1 MLLRL
6 FKPVRH
12 RQRGAFVAGAFLVA
26 GCGGAKFVAS
36 DVPAGASGAGHAGGA
51 TDSAGSSGVGADDS
65 AGEGGTSSGGV
76 SGGGTSSGGAN
87 AGTTSNAGGSGGSGG
102 SGGKVS
108 TSCDCAAGSYC
119 QEGTKTCHLCSDFSA
134 LDFASPEKLATLSQT
149 GNQRFPRPASA
160 GSDLFYRSGDDG
172 KPALWYAPTPI
183 SGVGR
188 ALFVVSGIDS
198 GPLFAPEFPPDNFYF
213 DRVNPLTKLREIMSA
228 TWAAGAPPLPAKL
241 SDPAAAT
248 QLNGGNDDFSVA
260 IAAKPKRVYWM
271 SSRNKLPAPEL
282 IWTTFGPDAT
292 MPAVLDV
299 QVKAGK
305 GECPRLGNDA
315 TPWVNADGSLLLFR
329 SESVNDNCAPNDSG
343 AYDLFAAPLSG
354 DGIPMAPAVA
364 LSALNNTGGG
374 STETD
379 PALSADSCTIYFASD
394 NGKGDF
400 DLYSAA
406 RN

>member
-1 MLLRL
+1 MLFRL
-6 FKPVRH
+6 FKRARS
-12 RQRGAFVAGAFLVA
+12 RQRGTLFAGIFLVA

-36 DVPAGASGAGHAGGA
+36 DAPADASGAGHAAGA
-51 TDSAGSSGVGADDS
+51 TDSAGSSGVAADDS

-76 SGGGTSSGGAN
+76 SGGGTSSSGGN
-87 AGTTSNAGGSGGSGG
+87 AGTTSSAG
-102 SGGKVS
+102 SGGKAS
-108 TSCDCAAGSYC
+108 TSCDCSAGSYC
-119 QEGTKTCHLCSDFSA
+119 QEGTKTCHLCTDFSA
-134 LDFASPEKLATLSQT
+134 LDFARPEKLATLSQT

-160 GSDLFYRSGDDG
+160 GSDLFYRSGNDG

-198 GPLFAPEFPPDNFYF
+198 GPLFAPGFPPDNFYF
-213 DRVNPLTKLREIMSA
+213 DRVNPLTGLREIMSVN
-228 TWAAGAPPLPAKL
+228 WAPGSTPLL
-241 SDPAAAT
+241 SEPAAAT

-260 IAAKPKRVYWM
+260 IAATPKRVYWM

-282 IWTTFGPDAT
+282 MWTTFGPDAT
-292 MPAVLDV
+292 VPAVLDV

-315 TPWVNADGSLLLFR
+315 TPWVNVDGTLLLFR

-343 AYDLFAAPLSG
+343 AYDLFAAPLSA
-354 DGIPMAPAVA
+354 DGIPLAPAVA
-364 LSALNNTGGG
+364 LSSLNNTGGG
-374 STETD
+374 SNETD
-379 PALSADSCTIYFASD
+379 PALSADSCLIYFASD